1 MKDIER
7 LINEKLNEVNRLLNI
22 SNKQLAKYSETPNVH
37 IHSSKSNGREQLY
50 RIDGDTHTK
59 KYLKSGEIIK
69 YAGIIQQDYDQKI
82 NKKLQRIQ
90 KKLNRIANDIKEAD
104 ITEIKMVYEKQ
115 SNAKKQYIKPIIES
129 DEEFIAKWYAEH
141 KGSQNTFPIEG
152 NIYTERGEHVRSK
165 SEKILADL
173 FNRCNIPYVYE
184 PMIKLANGHRAYP
197 DFVLLN
203 KESRQSIYWEHL
215 GLIDQE
221 EYATKN
227 MEKLH
232 EYEEGD
238 LKLGENLMI
247 SMESTKKGFNTKI
260 VEKQIQRIIYK
271 SL

>member
-1 MKDIER
+1 MKYIEQ

-22 SNKQLAKYSETPNVH
+22 SNKQLAKYSDTPNVR

-50 RIDGDTHTK
+50 RVDDDTHNK

-69 YAGIIQQDYDQKI
+69 YAGIIQQDYDQQI

-115 SNAKKQYIKPIIES
+115 SNAKKQYITPIIES
-129 DEEFIAKWYAEH
+129 DDDFILQWYAEH

-152 NIYTERGEHVRSK
+152 NIYTERGEQVRSK

-173 FNRCNIPYVYE
+173 FNRYNIPYVYE
-184 PMIKLANGHRAYP
+184 PMIKLKNRHRVYP
-197 DFVLLN
+197 DFALLN
-203 KESRQSIYWEHL
+203 KETRQTIYWEHL

-221 EYATKN
+221 EYAIKN

-232 EYEEGD
+232 EYEESG
-238 LKLGENLMI
+238 LTLGENLLI

-260 VEKQIQRIIYK
+260 VENQIKKKIIK